1 MKKFFASLWK
11 TKLTTRLL
19 FAVVLL
25 LGLGLAFKGGFS
37 QAKPRPVTTFRYDTG
52 AARQVIV
59 VRASGNLTNDATLE
73 AQEFSGNS
81 WRTVVGPIKAKIGR
95 NGFSENHREGD
106 GTSPQGIFDIT
117 EGFGSQKAPTGTRI
131 QYNKTDQNS
140 WWVSDPDSPAYN
152 SPQNGPSDGRWRDD
166 YGERL
171 QDPKFA
177 TAYRFAVAID
187 YNRQYPATPY
197 KGSAI
202 FLHVGSIQPT
212 SGCVGIDEASVIKIL
227 RWLDPAKGPKI
238 VMGTDAWLLDPSPA
252 PSVAG
257 TPPVGLS
264 ILPAARILDTRNGVG
279 APARRVGPKSV
290 TTLQITGRAG
300 VPEDASVVVLNV
312 TVDHPDRAT
321 FLTVSPGGAGPIPD
335 ASNLNV
341 HAGDDRAALVLAR
354 IGTDGAVRIANDA
367 GNVDLI
373 ADVVGYGSPNVK
385 GGFEARAPSRVLS
398 TRDGVGMADA
408 KSRSPL
414 GPNTLLDL
422 PLSNVPVNATAVV
435 MNITSTGATES
446 TFITAFKGGTD
457 RPNVSTLNVRANQDT
472 ANLAIVPLGPGNTVR
487 FYNSAGDSH
496 VIADVFGYLL
506 ADRGDRYVAADQP
519 TRIID
524 TRSGL
529 GDRGQISPDQPI
541 ILKLKGIP
549 DNTTSVAVILTGVNA
564 SQRNNLKVIPSGQ
577 PDSPF
582 SNLNLERGEASANLV
597 VVPLGSPDRQDYIV
611 NSQGVTDVI
620 VDVTGWFVQH
630 A

>member
-1 MKKFFASLWK
+1 MKKLFLSLWR

-19 FAVVLL
+19 FAAVLL
-25 LGLGLAFKGGFS
+25 LGLGLVFKGGFS
-37 QAKPRPVTTFRYDTG
+37 QAKPRAVTTFRHDTG

-59 VRASGNLTNDATLE
+59 VRASGTLTNDATLE
-73 AQEFSGNS
+73 AQEFVGNS
-81 WRTVVGPIKAKIGR
+81 WKTVVGPIKAKIGR
-95 NGFSENHREGD
+95 TGFSENHREGD
-106 GTSPQGIFDIT
+106 DTTPQGIFDLT
-117 EGFGSQKAPTGTRI
+117 EAFGSQKAPTGMQIPYR
-131 QYNKTDQNS
+131 QTDLNS
-140 WWVSDPDSPAYN
+140 WWVSDPHSPLYN
-152 SPQNGPSDGRWRDD
+152 TPQTGPSDGRWRDSF
-166 YGERL
+166 GERL
-171 QDPKFA
+171 KDPQY
-177 TAYRFAVAID
+177 TSAYRYVVAVD
-187 YNRQYPATPY
+187 YNRQFPATPD

-202 FLHVGSIQPT
+202 FLHVGNTLPT
-212 SGCVGIDEASVIKIL
+212 SGSVGIDETSVIKIL
-227 RWLDPAKGPKI
+227 RWLDPKKWPKI

-257 TPPVGLS
+257 TTPVGLA
-264 ILPAARILDTRNGVG
+264 ILPAARILDTRSGIG
-279 APARRVGPKSV
+279 APARKVGPKSV

-300 VPEDASVVVLNV
+300 VPADASVVALNV
-312 TVDHPDRAT
+312 TIDRPDRAT
-321 FLTVSPGGAGPIPD
+321 FLTVSPGGAGQTPI

-354 IGTDGAVRIANDA
+354 IGTDGAIRIANDA
-367 GNVDLI
+367 GNADLI
-373 ADVVGYGSPNVK
+373 ADVVGYGGTDVV

-398 TRDGVGMADA
+398 TQDGVGMADA
-408 KSRSPL
+408 KSRAPL

-422 PLSNVPVNATAVV
+422 PLTNVPVNATAVV

-457 RPNVSTLNVRANQDT
+457 RPNVSNLNVRANQDT
-472 ANLAIVPLGPGNTVR
+472 ANLAIVPLGAGNTVR

-541 ILKLKGIP
+541 VLKLKGIP
-549 DNTTSVAVILTGVNA
+549 DNTSAVAVTLTGVNA
-564 SQRNNLKVIPSGQ
+564 SQRSNLKVIPSGQ
-577 PDSPF
+577 PNSPF
-582 SNLNLERGEASANLV
+582 SNLNLERSEASANLV
-597 VVPLGSPDRQDYIV
+597 LVPLGSPDRQDYIV
-611 NSQGVTDVI
+611 NSEGVTDII
-620 VDVTGWFVQH
+620 VDVTGWFVRH